1 MPIHLR
7 TLLRLAPFLAV
18 ALLALA
24 VPSQTT
30 FPGANGSPTSA
41 PALTRFVLKSYGN
54 HDELSLSSKLG
65 RVSYDERVKYVRPQY
80 VIDNPAHGAYGRFYG
95 AGETWLLQKAMI
107 DQYHAL
113 GIKVIGYIAGGYEG
127 DGPEGG
133 EPRSFS
139 DLEFN
144 KQTIREMAS
153 LDGVDGVFID
163 EVSEYPELDPRRANY
178 LKELTSLAKSYG
190 LIVWGNTGM
199 DQFSDW
205 FFTQG
210 GFDFMQSSE
219 SWVGQDL
226 SPIQRT
232 YGSRISVTGFK
243 ESYTAQDALRLTLD
257 AMDKGLAF
265 AYINDREYTD
275 FAPWFE
281 EYVDMLRQS
290 LGQPPST
297 PTPSPTPAA
306 TVKGDMNC
314 DGKVESVDA
323 LLILREVARLPV
335 SLPAGCP
342 EPGS

>member
-1 MPIHLR
+1 
-7 TLLRLAPFLAV
+7 
-18 ALLALA
+18 
-24 VPSQTT
+24 
-30 FPGANGSPTSA
+30 
-41 PALTRFVLKSYGN
+41 
-54 HDELSLSSKLG
+54 
-65 RVSYDERVKYVRPQY
+65 
-80 VIDNPAHGAYGRFYG
+80 
-95 AGETWLLQKAMI
+95 
-107 DQYHAL
+107 
-113 GIKVIGYIAGGYEG
+113 
-127 DGPEGG
+127 
-133 EPRSFS
+133 
-139 DLEFN
+139 
-144 KQTIREMAS
+144 
-153 LDGVDGVFID
+153 
-163 EVSEYPELDPRRANY
+163 
-178 LKELTSLAKSYG
+178 
-190 LIVWGNTGM
+190 
-199 DQFSDW
+199 
-205 FFTQG
+205 
-210 GFDFMQSSE
+210 MQSSE

-335 SLPAGCP
+335 SLPAECP